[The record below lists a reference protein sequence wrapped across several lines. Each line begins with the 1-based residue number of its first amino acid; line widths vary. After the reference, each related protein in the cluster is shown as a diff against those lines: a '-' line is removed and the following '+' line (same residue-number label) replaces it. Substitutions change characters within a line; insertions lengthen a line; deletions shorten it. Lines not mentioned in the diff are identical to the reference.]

1 MNFNKEKSTANCEEY
16 KKLYPIP
23 KLERQIGVHKYDDEW
38 LNRLTYEEYNKLYPI
53 PKLERKKCIYNE
65 PPKLERQIGVHK
77 YDDEWFKTIFR
88 QSKL

>member
-1 MNFNKEKSTANCEEY
+1 MNFNKEKSTSNCE
-16 KKLYPIP
+16 KS
-23 KLERQIGVHKYDDEW
+23 
-38 LNRLTYEEYNKLYPI
+38 NKLYPI
-53 PKLERKKCIYNE
+53 PKLERKNCIYKYNE